1 MIEVKSTN
9 PKRSI
14 KKRFKVITRAFI
26 LILVLSVILFL
37 LRDRLK
43 SLIEYSSSVKNES
56 SGKSQVE
63 GTADSQTVSLNKKFY
78 FPGLE
83 DTGEE
88 EGTIEMAIADV
99 EKTDQVM
106 VQDKEYT
113 AKNEK
118 TFLIV
123 NLELKNETTK
133 RLNIFPGDLIRLVV
147 NGDEEKK
154 LAPDLHNNYVP
165 VSPIS
170 TKVDRVGFIIDKE
183 FDSLKLQVGE
193 LEEEKEVL
201 EIKFPS

>member
-1 MIEVKSTN
+1 MIEVKSSN

-14 KKRFKVITRAFI
+14 KKRFRVITRAFI
-26 LILVLSVILFL
+26 LILALSVILFL
-37 LRDRLK
+37 LRGRLK
-43 SLIEYSSSVKNES
+43 NLIESSS
-56 SGKSQVE
+56 SGKNQATSKSRVE
-63 GTADSQTVSLNKKFY
+63 GAAESQTVSLDKKFY

-88 EGTIEMAIADV
+88 EGTIEMAITEV

-147 NGDEEKK
+147 NDEEEKK

-201 EIKFPS
+201 EIKFS